1 MDPTADGDASPT
13 YPHQHIFEKC
23 LVCIFLNI
31 LNLSKSTRRFKHPQ
45 RAKPGQGENALKL
58 RPHRTKYT
66 KFKQISKIL
75 QAFEHL

>member
-1 MDPTADGDASPT
+1 MDPTAGGDASPT

-66 KFKQISKIL
+66 KFKQIAKIL